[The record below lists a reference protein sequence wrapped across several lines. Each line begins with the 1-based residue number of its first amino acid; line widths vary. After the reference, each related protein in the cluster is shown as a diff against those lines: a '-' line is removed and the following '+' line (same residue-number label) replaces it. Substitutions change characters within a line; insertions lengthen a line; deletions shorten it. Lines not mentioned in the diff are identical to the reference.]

1 MEIYFNEEK
10 LDFKL
15 EDEKNLGDILRGL
28 ENWVSENKG
37 VIQKV
42 LVNKKSIPLE
52 NESYVFERDISS
64 IEEIEVFSSTH
75 TELAVETITT
85 LGEYILMILNEYM
98 KEESIK
104 SYDSIMEGLKLIHEG
119 TTGCLRVLGIKDL
132 VVINNKGKSLRDILL
147 EIDQFILMYEKRYID
162 SNGMVTLEAL
172 LNQLLHSIPKLLK
185 WTAVKNK
192 GIDKIHESSFIKEL
206 FEDIHTI
213 CSGSLDKFAQIGRDL
228 QIGNDLQAMNNLC
241 YLTEILDEV
250 IILLKI
256 AQDIFK
262 IDFKQLTGLRKNID
276 DLFQNITSRLKEVED
291 AFKEGDMVTVGD
303 VMEYEVEPLFE
314 SMVGVIGKINNFLR

>member
-1 MEIYFNEEK
+1 MEIFFNEEK

-15 EDEKNLGDILRGL
+15 EDEKNLGDILRSL

-37 VIQKV
+37 IIQKV
-42 LVNKKSIPLE
+42 LVDKKSIPLE
-52 NESYVFERDISS
+52 NETYVSERDISS
-64 IEEIEVFSSTH
+64 IEEIEVFSSTR

-104 SYDSIMEGLKLIHEG
+104 SYDSIMEGLKLIDEG
-119 TTGCLRVLGIKDL
+119 TKGCLRVLGIKDL

-147 EIDQFILMYEKRYID
+147 EIDQFILMHEKRYID

-172 LNQLLHSIPKLLK
+172 LNQLLYTIPKLLK
-185 WTAVKNK
+185 WIAVKDRE
-192 GIDKIHESSFIKEL
+192 IDKIHCSSFIKEL

-213 CSGSLDKFAQIGRDL
+213 CSESLDKFEQIGRDL
-228 QIGNDLQAMNNLC
+228 QIGNDLQALNNLC

-250 IILLKI
+250 IILLKR

-262 IDFKQLTGLRKNID
+262 IDFKKLTGLHKNID

-303 VMEYEVEPLFE
+303 LMEYEVEPLFE
-314 SMVGVIGKINNFLR
+314 SMVDMIGKINIFLR